1 MSYRSLINTTSTK
14 EGEVRILE
22 ERVEIAKQLL
32 KGLLERM
39 EMSTALE
46 GFLRED
52 EIYLEVRG
60 DKEGILI
67 GRYGRTLESLQFI
80 LNRMLNKRLKGPVRV
95 ILDINDYR
103 KRRADN
109 LKKMAVR
116 LGEKVKT
123 VGHGLTIG
131 PFSAHDRRIIHIALK
146 EDPLLRTES
155 LGEGETKRIKILPKE
170 KEG

>member
-1 MSYRSLINTTSTK
+1 M
-14 EGEVRILE
+14 LE
-22 ERVEIAKQLL
+22 ERVEIAKELMM
-32 KGLLERM
+32 GLLERM
-39 EMSTALE
+39 EMDTVVE
-46 GFLRED
+46 GFLREGD
-52 EIYLEVRG
+52 VYLEVSG
-60 DKEGILI
+60 DKRGILI
-67 GRYGRTLESLQFI
+67 GKHGHTLESLQFLI
-80 LNRMLNKRLKGPVRV
+80 NRMVNKRLKEPVRV

-131 PFSAHDRRIIHIALK
+131 PFNAHDRRIIHIALK